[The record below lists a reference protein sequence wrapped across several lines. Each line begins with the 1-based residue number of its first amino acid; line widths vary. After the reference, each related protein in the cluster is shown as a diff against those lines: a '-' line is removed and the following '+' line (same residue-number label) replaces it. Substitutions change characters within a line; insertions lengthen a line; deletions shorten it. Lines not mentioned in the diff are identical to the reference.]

1 MRLWLVSERN
11 STYLK
16 QIFTLSSCENIVL
29 WRGHF
34 NASGDEKSMNLSI
47 NGGEGEI
54 SEESISATFDAHLF
68 CSLCSQC
75 LAERCLL
82 EHFVRKVCFNP
93 DLIYKI
99 DTETGASSEALRI
112 TITILKKPTT
122 YSTFRRGWYCR
133 DEIILSQ
140 SFR

>member
-11 STYLK
+11 STYLSSEMTF
-16 QIFTLSSCENIVL
+16 ILSSCENIVL

-54 SEESISATFDAHLF
+54 SEEFIFAIFDAHLPF
-68 CSLCSQC
+68 SLCGQC

-82 EHFVRKVCFNP
+82 EHIIRKVCFNP
-93 DLIYKI
+93 DLIYEI
-99 DTETGASSEALRI
+99 DTETYTSSEALRI
-112 TITILKKPTT
+112 TETILKRLTT
-122 YSTFRRGWYCR
+122 YSTFRRGR
-133 DEIILSQ
+133 
-140 SFR
+140 